1 MSELHFLNEELD
13 KLKSSDLYR
22 SMRTLSSGQGP
33 LVEIDGRI
41 VVCLCSNNYLGLAER
56 KELRQAAN
64 EAAEKYGTGAGASR
78 LISGNLSLHEEL
90 EEELASFKGSE
101 AALVFPTGYMA
112 NLGTVCALVE
122 KGDLVISDRLNHASI
137 IDACRL
143 SGATFR
149 VYPHKDMDGLERALL
164 RSHEFR
170 RRLIVT
176 DAVFSMDGD
185 VAPLREIVELA
196 VKNGAILMVD
206 EAHGTGVL
214 GENGRGA
221 SEELGVEDWVDVTMG
236 TLSKAAGCYGGYVSG
251 RRELIEL
258 LKNKA
263 RTFIYTTGMPPP
275 VCGAAIA
282 ALKIIRDE
290 PELRQRLRKNSLLVR
305 RTLGY
310 DDAEIPTP
318 IIPVVVGEASAATEL
333 SASLLEAGTLLPAI
347 RPPTVPT
354 GTSRLRVSVMATH
367 TRDQLKGA
375 CQQIKEGLALL
386 GSV

>member
-13 KLKSSDLYR
+13 KLKSDDLYR
-22 SMRTLSSGQGP
+22 SMRTLTSGQGP
-33 LVEIDGRI
+33 LVEIDGRL

-56 KELRQAAN
+56 KELRLAAI
-64 EAAEKYGTGAGASR
+64 EAAKKYGTGAGASR

-112 NLGTVCALVE
+112 NLGTICALVE
-122 KGDLVISDRLNHASI
+122 KEDLVIGDRLNHASI

-149 VYPHKDMDGLERALL
+149 VYPHKDMEALERILL
-164 RSHEFR
+164 RSREFR

-196 VKNGAILMVD
+196 VKHVAILMVD
-206 EAHGTGVL
+206 EAHGMGVL

-221 SEELGVEDWVDVTMG
+221 SEELGVEDRIDVNMG
-236 TLSKAAGCYGGYVSG
+236 TLSKAAGCHGGYVSG

-263 RTFIYTTGMPPP
+263 RTFIYTTGMSPP
-275 VCGAAIA
+275 VCGAAMA
-282 ALKIIRDE
+282 ALQIIRDE
-290 PELRQRLRKNSLLVR
+290 PDLRQRLKENSQLVR
-305 RTLGY
+305 RSLGY
-310 DDAEIPTP
+310 GDAEIPTP

-333 SASLLEAGTLLPAI
+333 SAFLLESGTMLPAI
-347 RPPTVPT
+347 RPPTVPV

-367 TRDQLKGA
+367 TREQLKGA
-375 CQQIKEGLALL
+375 CKQIKEGLTRF
-386 GSV
+386 GSL

>member
-90 EEELASFKGSE
+90 EEDLASFKGSE

>member
-1 MSELHFLNEELD
+1 MSELHFLNDELD

-33 LVEIDGRI
+33 LVEIDGRM

-56 KELRQAAN
+56 KELKLAAI
-64 EAAEKYGTGAGASR
+64 EAAEKYGIGAGASR
-78 LISGNLSLHEEL
+78 LISGNLSLHEDL

-149 VYPHKDMDGLERALL
+149 VYPHKDMDALERALL
-164 RSHEFR
+164 RSQEFR

-196 VKNGAILMVD
+196 EKNGAMLMVD
-206 EAHGTGVL
+206 DAHGMGVL
-214 GENGRGA
+214 GKNGRGA
-221 SEELGVEDWVDVTMG
+221 SEELGIEDRIDVKMG
-236 TLSKAAGCYGGYVSG
+236 TLSKAAGCHGGFVCG
-251 RRELIEL
+251 RRELIDL
-258 LKNKA
+258 LRNRA

-275 VCGAAIA
+275 VCGAAMA
-282 ALKIIRDE
+282 ALQIIRDE
-290 PELRQRLRKNSLLVR
+290 PELRQRLRENSMLVR
-305 RTLGY
+305 RSLGY
-310 DDAEIPTP
+310 DDVEIPIP

-333 SASLLEAGTLLPAI
+333 SAFLLEAGILLPAI

-375 CQQIKEGLALL
+375 CQQIKEGLIRF
-386 GSV
+386 GSL